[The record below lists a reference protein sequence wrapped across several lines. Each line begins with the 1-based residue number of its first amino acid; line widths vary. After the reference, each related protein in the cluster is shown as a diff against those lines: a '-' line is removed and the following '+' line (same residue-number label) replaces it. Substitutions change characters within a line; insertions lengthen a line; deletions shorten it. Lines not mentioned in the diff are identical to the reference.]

1 MHLFAQL
8 AFGCALPASRGYPRW
23 MTQFVSSRIPP
34 RWRAAA
40 HMLGRT
46 LTLTLLLMALVS
58 IGMVACGGSSGSD
71 TVAAAPAQT
80 GQAVQP
86 VDTGSTGGAGS
97 GNAGGN
103 TNAATMLTTTFAL
116 QVTELNTSLSSPWG
130 LAFLPDGRMLVT
142 EKAGTLKLLAVDGST
157 VGTVTGVPKVN
168 SSGQGGLLDV
178 VIDPAYASNQR
189 IYMTFAENDS
199 ANSSLSGTAVAR
211 AKLDASALSLSD
223 VTVIYRQTPKVASSG
238 HFGSRMVFDRN
249 GYLFVALGDRQS
261 RDQRGFAQDLTRGHG
276 KVMRIS
282 TEGMP
287 APGNPSF
294 TVTNAQIAIWSY
306 GHRNPQG
313 AALHPTTGELWMNEH
328 GPQGGD
334 EINRAEA
341 GKNYGWPIISYGQ
354 EYGLSIQVGEGT
366 AKAGMEQPV
375 SYWLTRDGSPLT
387 GLIKSSMAPSGM
399 AFYNGT
405 KFPEYNGNIFN
416 GALAGTALWRI
427 VLGGADGKTE
437 IFRERLLANRGER
450 IRDVRQ
456 GPDGWIYL
464 LTDNGKLLRVSRS

>member
-8 AFGCALPASRGYPRW
+8 AFGSALLAPRDYSAW
-23 MTQFVSSRIPP
+23 MTQFASSHLPS
-34 RWRAAA
+34 RWRMAAQA
-40 HMLGRT
+40 FGRT
-46 LTLTLLLMALVS
+46 LTLTLLLIALVS
-58 IGMVACGGSSGSD
+58 IGMVACGGSSSD
-71 TVAAAPAQT
+71 TTPATTVQT
-80 GQAVQP
+80 GQP
-86 VDTGSTGGAGS
+86 VDTGNT
-97 GNAGGN
+97 GNAGGSSGSGGN
-103 TNAATMLTTTFAL
+103 TNATTMLTTTFTL

-142 EKAGTLKLLAVDGST
+142 EKGGTLKLLAADGST
-157 VGTVTGVPKVN
+157 VGTVSGVPAVN
-168 SSGQGGLLDV
+168 SGGQGGLLDV

-211 AKLDASALSLSD
+211 AKLDAAARSLSD

-238 HFGSRMVFDRN
+238 HFGSRLVFDRN
-249 GYLFVALGDRQS
+249 GYLFVALGDRQNS
-261 RDQRGFAQDLTRGHG
+261 DQRGFAQDLTRGNG

-294 TVTNAQIAIWSY
+294 STAGAQSAIWSY

-313 AALHPTTGELWMNEH
+313 AALHPTTGELWVNEH

-334 EINRAEA
+334 EINRVEA

-354 EYGLSIQVGEGT
+354 EYGTTTQVGEGT

-375 SYWLTRDGSPLT
+375 SYWLTRDGSPYT
-387 GLIKSSMAPSGM
+387 GGAKSS
-399 AFYNGT
+399 Y
-405 KFPEYNGNIFN
+405 
-416 GALAGTALWRI
+416 
-427 VLGGADGKTE
+427 
-437 IFRERLLANRGER
+437 FR
-450 IRDVRQ
+450 Q
-456 GPDGWIYL
+456 
-464 LTDNGKLLRVSRS
+464 LTCAKPATS

>member
-8 AFGCALPASRGYPRW
+8 AFGSVWSAPRGYAWR
-23 MTQFVSSRIPP
+23 MNQLRSFNSSSPWLLFGR
-34 RWRAAA
+34 
-40 HMLGRT
+40 MLGRG
-46 LTLTLLLMALVS
+46 LTLMLLLISLVS
-58 IGMVACGGSSGSD
+58 VGMVACGGGGGGD
-71 TVAAAPAQT
+71 PAPAAPVQT
-80 GQAVQP
+80 VQP
-86 VDTGSTGGAGS
+86 VVTGSPGSSAGGG
-97 GNAGGN
+97 GNA
-103 TNAATMLTTTFAL
+103 NAAAMLTSTFSL

-142 EKAGTLKLLAVDGST
+142 EKGGTLKLLAADGST
-157 VGTVTGVPKVN
+157 VGTVSGVPAVN

-178 VIDPAYASNQR
+178 VIDPAFASNQR
-189 IYMTFAENDS
+189 IYMTFSENDS
-199 ANSSLSGTAVAR
+199 ANTSLSGTAVAR
-211 AKLDASALSLSD
+211 AKLDAATRALSD
-223 VTVIYRQTPKVASSG
+223 VTIIYRQTPKVASSG
-238 HFGSRMVFDRN
+238 HFGSRMVFDKN

-261 RDQRGFAQDLTRGHG
+261 SSQRVFSQDLTRGNG

-294 TVTNAQIAIWSY
+294 ATAGAQSAIWSY

-313 AALHPTTGELWMNEH
+313 AALHPTTGELWLNEH

-334 EINRAEA
+334 EINRVEA
-341 GKNYGWPIISYGQ
+341 GKNYGWPVISYGQ
-354 EYGLSIQVGEGT
+354 EYGSTTQVGEGT

-375 SYWLTRDGSPLT
+375 SYWLTRDGSAYS
-387 GLIKSSMAPSGM
+387 GGSKSSIAPSGM
-399 AFYNGT
+399 VIYSGN
-405 KFPEYNGNIFN
+405 KFPEFSGNIFN
-416 GALAGTALWRI
+416 GALAGAALWRI

-437 IFRERLLANRGER
+437 VFRERLLGQRGER

-464 LTDNGKLLRVSRS
+464 LTDNGKLLRVSK